1 MQACTTQKA
10 QHLSYRHHFCMSP
23 MFTDKQKDFHTMQP
37 IRTLVLFVCL
47 FLSLLTV
54 VPAVT
59 AQSPNLYLGSEE
71 QPIRIRTGAVFQQYA
86 DQDRR
91 LSQVSF
97 PVSAFIPLTRSFA
110 LSLFTNPAMVSGE
123 SVTQLNGMS
132 DAQAAL
138 SYYQPIGEGSIVVS
152 LSSNLPSGKRE
163 LTEAEFATTTL
174 LSQDF
179 YGFFVPVFGQGLNL
193 SPGITFAYPFGENVV
208 GGVGFSYQLKGSFKP
223 VANMLDDFTPGDEM
237 MITGGLDFKVAQ
249 SWALSTNISYVMYQ
263 EDELGAI
270 SVFDSGDQMVA
281 ALQLLGNMG
290 ANQARVIARYRTK
303 AKSVLPA
310 GDQVITAPR
319 TIPEQVQLLGSY
331 TLSIQENLHAT
342 LIGRVR
348 HYQDTDFFTAKTLFD
363 IGASPEVAFSET
375 VSAVMRFVY
384 TFGSFPGVEIG
395 GGLAFTI

>member
-1 MQACTTQKA
+1 MRT
-10 QHLSYRHHFCMSP
+10 
-23 MFTDKQKDFHTMQP
+23 
-37 IRTLVLFVCL
+37 IRTLLLVVGLFML
-47 FLSLLTV
+47 AL
-54 VPAVT
+54 PAAF
-59 AQSPNLYLGSEE
+59 AQSPNLYLGSDQ
-71 QPIRIRTGAVFQQYA
+71 QPIRIRTGAVYQQYA

-97 PVSAFIPLTRSFA
+97 PISAFIPMTRNFA

-174 LSQDF
+174 LSQDY

-193 SPGITFAYPFGENVV
+193 SPGVTFAYPLGENVV

-223 VANMLDDFTPGDEM
+223 VVNMLDDFTPGDEM
-237 MITGGLDFKVAQ
+237 MITGGLDFKVAP
-249 SWALSTNISYVMYQ
+249 SWALSTNFSYVMYQ
-263 EDELGAI
+263 EDQLGDI

-281 ALQLLGNMG
+281 VMQLLGNMG
-290 ANQARVIARYRTK
+290 SNQMRIIARYRTK

-310 GDQVITAPR
+310 GDQVVTAPR
-319 TIPEQVQLLGSY
+319 TIPEQVQLTGTY

-348 HYQDTDFFTAKTLFD
+348 HYQDTDFFDTKTLFD
-363 IGASPEVAFSET
+363 LGASPEVAFSET

-395 GGLAFTI
+395 GGLAFTIPQ